1 MAISDLDL
9 TSSGLFTD
17 LDSLITSISAVSV
30 ASNVVTIRTTTP
42 HGLTNGDSVTIFNLT
57 NNSNSL
63 TGTFTIAGVAGDTGF
78 ENIFTYNKTTGDLAQ
93 EAATD
98 LSASEKAGLI
108 AESATPGT
116 FFTSQIEIDAVNK
129 NFKFKSVSG
138 NDVTSTGNILDA
150 ELSIAGRGI
159 QGQALYSF
167 FKFAY
172 KTVPRLPQ
180 FNFPMLSITNE
191 QFEFING
198 WYIDD
203 STNLTQQVRTVV
215 QATIATQNTITTTDT
230 TVDFRKYQAGD
241 VIRVNSATN
250 NNVTGTVS
258 STTKTTIVC
267 TGTPFTNQGSA
278 EEHTIDANFSVNSTQ
293 LIRTA
298 GFTSRDELNTYTK
311 LYYSGVITLGSFVD
325 LIDQPYYIQENTA
338 TASTFNTSYTG
349 PANQPVSILKR
360 AKAGAVGGNNQND
373 IGFRAGN
380 NVTITTTVTFT
391 NPDQIVANSVGDFTG
406 IRPGDIISVVDAGG
420 GNDGRYFTVEEND
433 NTTITTVEI
442 DVASDAN
449 KTPTIDVLDSIS
461 AATTD
466 LAIFSAGDILTIED
480 SASNNAIVPR
490 VLTMDFAGS
499 ALAAAVGSCPAGSRV
514 AFSIDSG
521 LVTESNVGASLSA
534 DKRNTFAIFVRE
546 RGKSYADADLAD
558 IGVTELTNIVYRFP
572 VTNAND
578 IKIFTQDDSEI
589 DQTDTDNAGA
599 DQTSLSGDNPSK
611 IQIHYLRNPQTGDD
625 NLNITGDYNTAATY
639 YSGDVVRVPG
649 TDTGGDG
656 QIDRWWY
663 KSGPNEEGNTS
674 VANDNSASAS
684 YVTLTDNNGTNTLVF
699 TAADPGVDGGK
710 IQITA
715 QTTSTDWTNVANDSY
730 AVGDILVITNSTN
743 NDGDNYRIASFEN
756 NGNPNDTAVLEIS
769 VTEGG
774 KTFSYDG
781 IKVSEGAP
789 NGTNV
794 VRKQSWVRWEI
805 TDPLPSR
812 GGYTA
817 VDPALQGGSRNV
829 SGTGF
834 AFNVIIDAND
844 TRVDTSSPYVDDS
857 GAGEND
863 RNSTT
868 GVYEFCQ
875 WALRRTGY
883 LNEATASN
891 PEFQKTGEIANLLV
905 DFVGDTLVTRQ
916 GVFIDDITVADQNA
930 IQFVDF
936 EGTTNIVYPRVV
948 EVVIN
953 FNDNL
958 QSDAD
963 AVFYLYYKTLTG
975 VNNDFGEI
983 NAEQVLKSNLT
994 DVVGSE
1000 VNNKVSGATDNTFQ
1014 YAYDEDNA
1022 GGAKTAGVDFDVVA
1036 VAIGLSSG
1044 VYVSSE
1050 ATITTAGATISLVAP
1065 LERNYINP

>member
-17 LDSLITSISAVSV
+17 LDSLITSIDTVAV
-30 ASNVVTIRTTTP
+30 ASNVVTIKTTTP

-57 NNSNSL
+57 NNSDSL
-63 TGTFTIAGVAGDTGF
+63 TGTFTIGGVAGTAGF
-78 ENIFTYNKTTGDLAQ
+78 ENEFTYSKTTGDLS
-93 EAATD
+93 EESATD
-98 LSASEKAGLI
+98 LSATEKAGLI
-108 AESATPGT
+108 AEGGGAGTEQPGT
-116 FFTSQIEIDAVNK
+116 FFTSQIEVDATTK
-129 NFKFKSVSG
+129 KFKFKSVSG
-138 NDVTSTGNILDA
+138 DIVTTGGTIEDA

-215 QATIATQNTITTTDT
+215 QATIASQNTITTTDT
-230 TVDFRKYQAGD
+230 TVDFRKYQTGD
-241 VIRVNSATN
+241 VVRVNSATN
-250 NNVTGTVS
+250 DDVLGTVA

-267 TGTPFTNQGSA
+267 TGTPFTDQAVA

-338 TASTFNTSYTG
+338 TASTFNTTYTG

-360 AKAGAVGGNNQND
+360 AKAGGTGGNSQND

-380 NVTITTTVTFT
+380 NVTLTTDITIT
-391 NPDQIVANSVGDFTG
+391 NNDTITAGTAGDLNAV
-406 IRPGDIISVVDAGG
+406 RPGDILSFVGG
-420 GNDGRYFTVEEND
+420 ANDGKFVTVED
-433 NTTITTVEI
+433 RTGDVVTTIEAILTNATE
-442 DVASDAN
+442 S
-449 KTPTIDVLDSIS
+449 PTLDILDSIS

-466 LAIFSAGDILTIED
+466 LSIFSAGDLLTIED
-480 SASNNAIVPR
+480 SVSNNAITPR
-490 VLTMDFAGS
+490 VLTMEFAGS
-499 ALAAAVGSCPAGSRV
+499 ALAAAVGSCPAGSRM

-521 LVTESNVGASLSA
+521 LVTEDNVGASLSA

-625 NLNITGDYNTAATY
+625 NLNITGDYSTTTTY

-663 KSGPNEEGNTS
+663 KSGPNEEGGTS
-674 VANDNSASAS
+674 VENDNSASAT
-684 YVTLTDNNGTNTLVF
+684 YVTLTDDNGSNTLEF

-715 QTTSTDWTNVANDSY
+715 QTTSTDWTNAANDSY
-730 AVGDILVITNSTN
+730 VVGDILVITNSTN
-743 NDGDNYRIASFEN
+743 NDGDNYRIASFETTTTT
-756 NGNPNDTAVLEIS
+756 NDTAVLEIS

-781 IKVSEGAP
+781 IKVTEGAP
-789 NGTNV
+789 TGTNI

-834 AFNVIIDAND
+834 PFNVIIDAND
-844 TRVDTSSPYVDDS
+844 TRVDTTSPYVDDA

-883 LNEATASN
+883 LNEATAST
-891 PEFQKTGEIANLLV
+891 PEFQKTGEIADLLV

-916 GVFIDDITVADQNA
+916 GVFVDDITVADQNA
-930 IQFVDF
+930 IQFIDF
-936 EGTTNIVYPRVV
+936 EGT
-948 EVVIN
+948 VI
-953 FNDNL
+953 
-958 QSDAD
+958 
-963 AVFYLYYKTLTG
+963 
-975 VNNDFGEI
+975 EI
-983 NAEQVLKSNLT
+983 NDDKQKVKVMVSIFGRSTPVELDYLQVEHVKHT
-994 DVVGSE
+994 D
-1000 VNNKVSGATDNTFQ
+1000 
-1014 YAYDEDNA
+1014 
-1022 GGAKTAGVDFDVVA
+1022 
-1036 VAIGLSSG
+1036 
-1044 VYVSSE
+1044 
-1050 ATITTAGATISLVAP
+1050 
-1065 LERNYINP
+1065 